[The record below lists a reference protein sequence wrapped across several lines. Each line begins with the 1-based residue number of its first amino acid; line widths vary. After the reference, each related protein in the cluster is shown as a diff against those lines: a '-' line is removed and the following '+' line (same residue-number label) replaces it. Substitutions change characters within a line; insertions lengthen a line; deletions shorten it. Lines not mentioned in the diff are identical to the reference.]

1 MIDTDNLNVRVIR
14 TELVRYF
21 GLNTTLFLT
30 QLDYLL
36 DHSVNIRDG
45 YHWTYHT
52 YRDWEAELGLSR
64 STIQRIV
71 RRLKQQGILI
81 CGCYNRFRY
90 DRTTWFRLD
99 YEALQRMGLN
109 IRHVCIG
116 DKAIRAAEKAA
127 RLKAGAEQQSFTM
140 PKAAAPR
147 PEEER
152 LLTADDVDDGFDIR
166 TSSARFLGPE
176 LQQKILRQHCG
187 KQVKQA

>member
-36 DHSVNIRDG
+36 DHSVNIHDG
-45 YHWTYHT
+45 HHWTYHT

-71 RRLKQQGILI
+71 HRLKQQGILI

-152 LLTADDVDDGFDIR
+152 LLTADDVDDGFDLR